1 MEKIEPTKAEFKQFM
16 DFWFTVHP
24 PTVTV
29 KQMLRCLGFDWP
41 EPDYSDISLCP
52 LLKPEKSLDDYRKEE
67 MQCKEIEPMS
77 RKPRAATWKRK
88 VWHNSE
94 RVADWLNILT
104 KKEIDGKW
112 YVEVAALRVLGQ
124 TTKESWQRLR
134 EKYKPEIRF
143 LDDEKMKEYTNDAG
157 RLMPRACVVEL
168 ESILEQV

>member
-16 DFWFTVHP
+16 DFCFTVQP

-29 KQMLRCLGFDWP
+29 KQMLRCMGFDWP

-52 LLKPEKSLDDYRKEE
+52 P
-67 MQCKEIEPMS
+67 QCKEAEPLP

-94 RVADWLNILT
+94 QVADWLDTLT
-104 KKEIDGKW
+104 KEEIDGKW

-124 TTKESWQRLR
+124 TTKESWQKLR
-134 EKYKPEIRF
+134 AKYKPEIRF
-143 LDDEKMKEYTNDAG
+143 LDDEKMKEYTNEAG

-168 ESILEQV
+168 ESILEQVYQ